1 MDTSYKDVA
10 DSITLNCSEGSKN
23 RESDTLK
30 GCGLVFSVWALAT
43 ALCDNTKRHT
53 YFCLNSSFMST
64 IQYIDKERRELLEDL
79 REIACSYQPLK
90 ETDPQ
95 KYRRTILREMNDY
108 LHRIKQHPVFSEFCE
123 LTHINQDEFMN
134 DILQQIKKEIF

>member
-1 MDTSYKDVA
+1 MACRPYNTGRC
-10 DSITLNCSEGSKN
+10 LLLRLFNCPNFGVHFKN
-23 RESDTLK
+23 RPQIS
-30 GCGLVFSVWALAT
+30 F
-43 ALCDNTKRHT
+43 
-53 YFCLNSSFMST
+53 NSSLMST

-95 KYRRTILREMNDY
+95 KYRRTVLREMNDY

-134 DILQQIKKEIF
+134 DIIQQITDEWL